1 MQGEEKFSVG
11 LRLLIDFD
19 VGSFKLKAEVTP
31 QKLDRLAC
39 YINMAHQQRRA
50 RSLSGQ
56 GRWTMVVIERGES
69 DERILDQ
76 SEAFELLMSVAGAAF
91 PV

>member
-1 MQGEEKFSVG
+1 MQDEEKFSVG

-39 YINMAHQQRRA
+39 YINMAHQHRWG
-50 RSLSGQ
+50 RSLSVEWRRAMMMIDVGP
-56 GRWTMVVIERGES
+56 G
-69 DERILDQ
+69 
-76 SEAFELLMSVAGAAF
+76 
-91 PV
+91 